1 MAIVGDAYIVVRAIT
16 TGFEKEVR
24 DAAKNINLDRD
35 GRRIGQ
41 TFSNGFSDGMG
52 KNLIRSL
59 LDIFIPDLI
68 MGKFIILAIRMK
80 FTLMM

>member
-1 MAIVGDAYIVVRAIT
+1 MAMVGDAYIVVRAIT

-59 LDIFIPDLI
+59 SNFESRSLAARRSFQRLI
-68 MGKFIILAIRMK
+68 R
-80 FTLMM
+80 T